1 MARSLQKLWLPV
13 LLLGAVAC
21 GDDEGATG
29 GGTDSSTGVVTTSGT
44 TLGSES
50 GADDTAGSG
59 EMFTL
64 SDGTIVVVDGAAVSI
79 VRDGREVFATSAD
92 ALPTLRTYEESWMGG
107 LGIWEFDRANEETV
121 ELSEVGAPSMAD
133 DTVRLTYGSGET
145 SLELSVTVDVP
156 NVSARVE
163 LSETAG
169 FNSLALPLACG
180 DSHFFGWGEHY
191 YGTEH
196 RGESMSLFVTEQ
208 GIGREPDSGILPFNG
223 GRHTTYIPMPWT
235 MDPVA
240 GRGILWDTDYRVELD
255 LCDSDPDVAWV
266 ETTEPRQGISV
277 FYGPTGYDV
286 IEQLGDAL
294 GRPPVPPS
302 WTWEPWHAAQG
313 GRDELEAEVA
323 ALLAEGVPIGA
334 IWAQDWT
341 GIRMNFDGGFGVEY
355 RWVADESLYPDLA
368 GMIDE
373 LHMQGI
379 RFLGYAN
386 PFIDL
391 GLDHY
396 EDMVDGELLVETAD
410 GEPYTF
416 IAPNGMSAL
425 PDFTNPQ
432 ARAYTQGFI
441 AAMVTD
447 LGMDGFMADFGEWL
461 PLDASLSDGRDPRAY
476 HNRYPVD
483 WHETWR
489 ETVDAERPDGDYA
502 VFSRSG
508 WTGIQG
514 HAQIVWIGDQEAT
527 WTIHDGLPTV
537 VPAMLSLG
545 LAGIPYVTHDIAGF
559 SGGPST
565 KELFLRWTELGAF
578 TPIMR
583 THEGNMKDDNWRW
596 DSDAETIAHMRRFA
610 EIHMALAPEIEA
622 LAEEAANNSKPLVRH
637 LALEYP
643 DDPASV
649 AVSDQFLLG
658 DSLLVAP
665 VVTEGATSKQVV
677 LPPDTW
683 FHVWTGDAYDGPAQI
698 EIDAPIGSPPVFSR
712 DEDRADLRAIE

>member
-1 MARSLQKLWLPV
+1 MLRRTLLG
-13 LLLGAVAC
+13 LLLVGPSAC
-21 GDDEGATG
+21 RDPEPGGDGTTDGTG
-29 GGTDSSTGVVTTSGT
+29 GDTTVDT
-44 TLGSES
+44 TVGSES
-50 GADDTAGSG
+50 GADDTAASG

-64 SDGTIVVVDGAAVSI
+64 SDGTVVVVDGGAVSI

-92 ALPTLRTYEESWMGG
+92 AFPTLRTYDESWMGG
-107 LGIWEFDRANEETV
+107 LGIWEFDRANEDAV
-121 ELSEVGAPSMAD
+121 QLSGVGTPSMAD
-133 DTVRLTYGSGET
+133 DTVRLTYDSGDT
-145 SLELSVTVDVP
+145 SVELSVTVDVP

-163 LSETAG
+163 LSEAG
-169 FNSLALPLACG
+169 DFDSLALPLDCG
-180 DSHFFGWGEHY
+180 DSRFFGWGEQY
-191 YGTEH
+191 DGTDH
-196 RGESMSLFVTEQ
+196 RGESLSLFVTEQ
-208 GIGREPDSGILPFNG
+208 GIGREPTSGLLPFNG

-235 MDPVA
+235 MDPVV

-266 ETTEPRQGISV
+266 ETTEPRQGITV

-294 GRPPVPPS
+294 GRPPLPPS

-313 GRDELEAEVA
+313 GRAEVEAEVA
-323 ALLAEGVPIGA
+323 ALLAEGVPIAA

-355 RWVADESLYPDLA
+355 RWVADEALYPDLG
-368 GMIDE
+368 GMIDD

-386 PFIDL
+386 PFVDL
-391 GLDHY
+391 GLDHFQ
-396 EDMVDGELLVETAD
+396 DMVDGGLLVENAD

-425 PDFTNPQ
+425 PDFTRPET
-432 ARAYTQGFI
+432 RAYTQGFI

-461 PLDASLSDGRDPRAY
+461 PLDATLDDGSNPLAY
-476 HNRYPVD
+476 HNTYPVD

-489 ETVDAERPDGDYA
+489 ETLDAERPDGDYA

-508 WTGIQG
+508 WTGIQSR
-514 HAQIVWIGDQEAT
+514 AQIVWIGDQEAT
-527 WTIHDGLPTV
+527 WTEYDGLPTV

-583 THEGNMKDDNWRW
+583 THEGNKKEENWRW
-596 DSDAETIAHMRRFA
+596 NSDAETIAHTRRFA

-622 LAEEAANNSKPLVRH
+622 LAEEAAMSSKPLVRH
-637 LALEYP
+637 LALEFP
-643 DDPASV
+643 DDPGSV
-649 AVSDQFLLG
+649 AVSDEFLLG

-665 VVTEGATSKQVV
+665 VVTQGATTRQVI
-677 LPPDTW
+677 LPPGTW
-683 FHVWTGDAYDGPAQI
+683 FHVWTGDEYTGPLELEI
-698 EIDAPIGSPPVFSR
+698 EAPIGSPPVFSR
-712 DEDRADLRAIE
+712 EEDRADLRAIE